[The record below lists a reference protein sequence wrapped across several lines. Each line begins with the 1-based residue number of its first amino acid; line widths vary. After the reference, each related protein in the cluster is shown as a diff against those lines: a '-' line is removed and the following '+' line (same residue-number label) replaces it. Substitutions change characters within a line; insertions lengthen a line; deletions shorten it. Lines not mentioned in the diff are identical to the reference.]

1 MKFIIDPHFLSL
13 KNEKSKDR
21 IKVVYLFDAYSI
33 ELYLNILTAHLGQC
47 P

>member
-21 IKVVYLFDAYSI
+21 IKVYLFDAYSI